1 MDFLTLTSPKIYS
14 FVTRSRILSLYSSPE
29 EVTGTLIKKLPISLR
44 TDAETDA
51 KLYRS
56 SLEKLNAFIV
66 SYYDIIYPPY
76 LREIYD
82 PPPNLFCIGDP
93 SVLERKLLAVVG
105 TRSPSPVTRLAC
117 GNLTS
122 AISSLGYQG
131 IVSGLAIG
139 VDAAAMECAL
149 ENNLSVLGVMG
160 TGPDREYPYENKNLY
175 RKMKTTAG
183 ALVVTEYPPGFQ
195 IRKYAFPRR
204 NRIITGISDSLL
216 VMEAPEKSGAI
227 SSAYSAVSQNREV
240 YIFDHPAQFSN
251 QGGKKLL
258 SDGANEILFPL
269 FSGQKEKFFH
279 ANDILPTN
287 FQDLPATLSRLGK
300 EMLDGNWIDL
310 GNGFLRSET

>member
-1 MDFLTLTSPKIYS
+1 MDFLALTSPKIYS
-14 FVTRSRILSLYSSPE
+14 FVIRSRILSLSLSQKGAIE
-29 EVTGTLIKKLPISLR
+29 TLLKRLPISLR
-44 TDAETDA
+44 KEAETDA
-51 KLYRS
+51 KLYRY
-56 SLEKLNAFIV
+56 SLEKLNSFII
-66 SYYDIIYPPY
+66 SYYDPIYPRY

-93 SVLERKLLAVVG
+93 SVLERNLLAVVG

-117 GNLTS
+117 KNLTS
-122 AISSLGYQG
+122 VISSRGYQG
-131 IVSGLAIG
+131 IVSGLALG
-139 VDAAAMECAL
+139 VDASAMEHAL

-160 TGPDREYPYENKNLY
+160 TGPDREYPEENKNLY
-175 RKMKTTAG
+175 RKMKTTKE
-183 ALVVTEYPPGFQ
+183 ALIVTEYPPGFQ

-227 SSAYSAVSQNREV
+227 SSAHSAVAQNREV
-240 YIFDHPAQFSN
+240 YIFNHPAQFSN

-279 ANDILPTN
+279 ANDILPIN
-287 FQDLPATLSRLGK
+287 FQDLPETLSRLGK
-300 EMLDGNWIDL
+300 ETLDDNWIDL